1 MTVDIIQ
8 SITPHKSTVANARY
22 TLTDSHGDQFRAIIE
37 SRASNACHGVRDCHG
52 AQRRAT

>member
-37 SRASNACHGVRDCHG
+37 SRASNACHGVRDSHG